1 MKKTFSILLCLLTF
15 TVFAQIDRSQQ
26 PQPGPAPVIQLGEPE
41 RFTLNNGLTVLIVE
55 NNKLPR
61 AAVSL
66 SLDNSP
72 IAEGELA
79 GVSAMTAALL
89 GKGSATIDKDSFNEE
104 VDFMGATINFG
115 SQSASASSLSRY
127 FGRVLELMADAA
139 LHPNFTQEEFDKEKD
154 ILLDGIKSG
163 EKSVTTAARRVENLL
178 AYGKDHPY
186 GEYVSKESVERVKL
200 ADVDAFYK
208 RYFLP
213 NNAYLVIVGD
223 VDAGNLKKQVK
234 KLFGKWKKKNLSTD
248 PIPDVTNVS
257 TTQIDFVNMPNA
269 VQTEVTVQN
278 TVSLRKKDADYF
290 PLLIANGILGGG
302 GEARLFLNLREDKG
316 YTYGS
321 YSSMGNNKYTASR
334 FRASASVRN
343 AVVDSAVV
351 ELLYEID
358 RMKKEVVS
366 DEELNRA
373 KAKYVGSFVRAVEQ
387 PSTVAAYAL
396 EIETEGLPD
405 DFYTTYLESVNNVT
419 KEDIQRVAQKYFL
432 VDQARIVVTGK
443 ASEVLDNLEKVQFNE
458 SDISVSYYD
467 KYGNVIDRPAS
478 FELPDGVSA
487 QSILVDYID
496 AIGGQD
502 AINAIRSLEVS
513 YNANFMGNELEAIS
527 INTAEEQ
534 KQIVKMGG
542 NVLATV
548 IVNASGAKV
557 EQMGNSMDLPPEMA
571 ADMQAIIG
579 IIPELK
585 MMENESITVSGIE
598 EIDGQ
603 SAYALEM
610 KGQSTTTTTYYAVES
625 GLKLKQTTVT
635 EIMGQTQ
642 TQDSN
647 YNDYKRF
654 GSLLIP
660 SSTSVPL
667 GPQSVDAT
675 LGYVKINGKAVD
687 TE

>member
-1 MKKTFSILLCLLTF
+1 MKKTFSILLLLLTF
-15 TVFAQIDRSQQ
+15 TAFAQVDRSQQ

-41 RFTLNNGLTVLIVE
+41 RFTLKNGLTVLIVE

-66 SLDNSP
+66 SLDNAP
-72 IAEGELA
+72 ITEGELA
-79 GVSAMTAALL
+79 GVSTMTAALL
-89 GKGSATIDKDSFNEE
+89 GKGSTTIDKDSFNEE

-139 LHPNFTQEEFDKEKD
+139 LHPNFIQDEFDKERD
-154 ILLDGIKSG
+154 IVLDGIKSS

-186 GEYVSKESVERVKL
+186 GEFVSKESVERVRL

-223 VDAGNLKKQVK
+223 VDAGDLKKQVK
-234 KLFGKWKKKNLSTD
+234 KLFGKWKKGNLSTD
-248 PIPDVTNVS
+248 AVPEVSNVS
-257 TTQIDFVNMPNA
+257 STQIDFVNMPNA
-269 VQTEVTVQN
+269 VQTEVSVQN

-321 YSSMGNNKYTASR
+321 YSRMGNNKYTASR

-366 DEELNRA
+366 NEELNRA

-396 EIETEGLPD
+396 EIETENLTD
-405 DFYTTYLESVNNVT
+405 DFYTTYLESINNVT

-432 VDQARIVVTGK
+432 VDQARVVVTGK
-443 ASEVLDNLEKVQFNE
+443 ASEVLDNLEKVQFNG
-458 SDISVSYYD
+458 SAIPVSYYD

-487 QSILVDYID
+487 QSILANYIN

-571 ADMQAIIG
+571 ADMQAVIG
-579 IIPELK
+579 VIPELK
-585 MMENESITVSGIE
+585 MMENESITVSSVE

-603 SAYALEM
+603 NAYALEM
-610 KGQSTTTTTYYAVES
+610 KGQSTTTTTYYAMES

-635 EIMGQTQ
+635 EMMGQTQ

-660 SSTSVPL
+660 TSTSVPL

-675 LGYVKINGKAVD
+675 LGTVKINGETVNP
-687 TE
+687 E

>member
-1 MKKTFSILLCLLTF
+1 MKKTFSILLFLLTF

-223 VDAGNLKKQVK
+223 VDAGDLKKQVK

-432 VDQARIVVTGK
+432 VDQARVVVTGK

-487 QSILVDYID
+487 QSILADYID

-571 ADMQAIIG
+571 ADMQAVIG

-585 MMENESITVSGIE
+585 MMENESITVSGVE

-635 EIMGQTQ
+635 EMMGQTQ

-675 LGYVKINGKAVD
+675 LGYVKINGEAVD

>member
-1 MKKTFSILLCLLTF
+1 MKKTFSILLFLLTF

-223 VDAGNLKKQVK
+223 VDAGDLKKQVK

-432 VDQARIVVTGK
+432 VDQARVVVTGK

-487 QSILVDYID
+487 QSILADYID

-571 ADMQAIIG
+571 ADMQAVIG

-598 EIDGQ
+598 DIDGQ

-635 EIMGQTQ
+635 EMMGQTQ

-675 LGYVKINGKAVD
+675 LGYVKINGEAVD

>member
-1 MKKTFSILLCLLTF
+1 MKKTFSILLFLLTF
-15 TVFAQIDRSQQ
+15 TVFAQIDRSLQ

-223 VDAGNLKKQVK
+223 VDAGDLKKQVK

-432 VDQARIVVTGK
+432 VDQARVVVTGK

-487 QSILVDYID
+487 QSILADYID

-527 INTAEEQ
+527 INTDEEQ

-571 ADMQAIIG
+571 ADMQAVIG

-635 EIMGQTQ
+635 EMMGQTQ

-675 LGYVKINGKAVD
+675 LGYVKINGEAVD

>member
-41 RFTLNNGLTVLIVE
+41 RFSLNNGLTVLIVE

-223 VDAGNLKKQVK
+223 VDAGDLKKQVK

-487 QSILVDYID
+487 QSILADYID

-571 ADMQAIIG
+571 ADMQAVIG

-585 MMENESITVSGIE
+585 MMENESITVSGVE

-635 EIMGQTQ
+635 EMMGQTQ

-675 LGYVKINGKAVD
+675 LGYVKINGEAVD

>member
-89 GKGSATIDKDSFNEE
+89 GKGSASIDKDSFNEE

-223 VDAGNLKKQVK
+223 VDAGDLKKQVK

-269 VQTEVTVQN
+269 V
-278 TVSLRKKDADYF
+278 S
-290 PLLIANGILGGG
+290 
-302 GEARLFLNLREDKG
+302 
-316 YTYGS
+316 YTHL
-321 YSSMGNNKYTASR
+321 TLPTIC
-334 FRASASVRN
+334 SV
-343 AVVDSAVV
+343 
-351 ELLYEID
+351 
-358 RMKKEVVS
+358 
-366 DEELNRA
+366 
-373 KAKYVGSFVRAVEQ
+373 
-387 PSTVAAYAL
+387 
-396 EIETEGLPD
+396 
-405 DFYTTYLESVNNVT
+405 
-419 KEDIQRVAQKYFL
+419 
-432 VDQARIVVTGK
+432 
-443 ASEVLDNLEKVQFNE
+443 
-458 SDISVSYYD
+458 
-467 KYGNVIDRPAS
+467 
-478 FELPDGVSA
+478 
-487 QSILVDYID
+487 
-496 AIGGQD
+496 
-502 AINAIRSLEVS
+502 
-513 YNANFMGNELEAIS
+513 
-527 INTAEEQ
+527 
-534 KQIVKMGG
+534 
-542 NVLATV
+542 
-548 IVNASGAKV
+548 
-557 EQMGNSMDLPPEMA
+557 
-571 ADMQAIIG
+571 
-579 IIPELK
+579 
-585 MMENESITVSGIE
+585 
-598 EIDGQ
+598 
-603 SAYALEM
+603 
-610 KGQSTTTTTYYAVES
+610 
-625 GLKLKQTTVT
+625 
-635 EIMGQTQ
+635 
-642 TQDSN
+642 
-647 YNDYKRF
+647 
-654 GSLLIP
+654 
-660 SSTSVPL
+660 
-667 GPQSVDAT
+667 
-675 LGYVKINGKAVD
+675 
-687 TE
+687 

>member
-1 MKKTFSILLCLLTF
+1 MKKTFSILLLLLTF
-15 TVFAQIDRSQQ
+15 TAFAQLDRSQQ

-41 RFTLNNGLTVLIVE
+41 RFTLKNGLTVLIVE

-66 SLDNSP
+66 SLDNAP

-79 GVSAMTAALL
+79 GVSSMTAALL
-89 GKGSATIDKDSFNEE
+89 GKGSTTIDKDSFNEE

-139 LHPNFTQEEFDKEKD
+139 LHPNFIQDEFDKERD
-154 ILLDGIKSG
+154 IVLDGIKSS

-186 GEYVSKESVERVKL
+186 GEFVSKESVERVSL

-223 VDAGNLKKQVK
+223 VDAGDLKKQVK
-234 KLFGKWKKKNLSTD
+234 KLFGKWKKGDLSTD
-248 PIPDVTNVS
+248 AIPEVSNVNS
-257 TTQIDFVNMPNA
+257 TQIDFVNMPNA
-269 VQTEVTVQN
+269 VQTEVSVQN

-321 YSSMGNNKYTASR
+321 YSRMGNNKYTASR

-396 EIETEGLPD
+396 EIETENLTD
-405 DFYTTYLESVNNVT
+405 DFYTTYLESINNVT

-432 VDQARIVVTGK
+432 VDQARVVVTGK
-443 ASEVLDNLEKVQFNE
+443 ASEVLDNLEKVQFNG
-458 SDISVSYYD
+458 SAIPVSYYD

-487 QSILVDYID
+487 QSILANYID

-502 AINAIRSLEVS
+502 AINAIRTLEVS

-542 NVLATV
+542 NVLAIV

-571 ADMQAIIG
+571 ADMQAVIG
-579 IIPELK
+579 VIPELK
-585 MMENESITVSGIE
+585 MMENESITVSSIE

-603 SAYALEM
+603 NAYALEM

-635 EIMGQTQ
+635 EMMGQTQ

-660 SSTSVPL
+660 TSTSVPL

-675 LGYVKINGKAVD
+675 LGTVKINGETVNP
-687 TE
+687 E

>member
-41 RFTLNNGLTVLIVE
+41 RFILNNGLTVLIVE

-223 VDAGNLKKQVK
+223 VDAGDLKKQVK

-321 YSSMGNNKYTASR
+321 YSTMGNNKYTASR

-396 EIETEGLPD
+396 EIETEDLPE
-405 DFYTTYLESVNNVT
+405 DFYTTYLESINNVT
-419 KEDIQRVAQKYFL
+419 KDDIQRVAQKYFL
-432 VDQARIVVTGK
+432 VDQARVVVTGK
-443 ASEVLDNLEKVQFNE
+443 ASEVLDNLEKVQFNG
-458 SDISVSYYD
+458 SAIPVSYYD

-487 QSILVDYID
+487 QSILADYID

-571 ADMQAIIG
+571 ADMQAVIG

-635 EIMGQTQ
+635 EMMGQTQ

-675 LGYVKINGKAVD
+675 LGYVKINGEAID

>member
-1 MKKTFSILLCLLTF
+1 MKKTFSILLFLLTF

-223 VDAGNLKKQVK
+223 VDAGDLKKQVK

-321 YSSMGNNKYTASR
+321 YSSIGNNKYTASR

-405 DFYTTYLESVNNVT
+405 DFYTTYLESINNVT

-487 QSILVDYID
+487 QSILADYID

-571 ADMQAIIG
+571 ADMQAVIG

-635 EIMGQTQ
+635 EMMGQTQ

-675 LGYVKINGKAVD
+675 LGYVKINGEAVD

>member
-1 MKKTFSILLCLLTF
+1 MKKTFSILLFLLTF

-41 RFTLNNGLTVLIVE
+41 HFTLNNGLTVLIVE

-223 VDAGNLKKQVK
+223 VDAGDLKKQVK

-487 QSILVDYID
+487 QSILADYID

-571 ADMQAIIG
+571 ADMQAVIG

-635 EIMGQTQ
+635 EMMGQTQ

-675 LGYVKINGKAVD
+675 LGYVKINGEAVD

>member
-223 VDAGNLKKQVK
+223 VDAGDLKKQVK

-396 EIETEGLPD
+396 EIETEDLPE

-487 QSILVDYID
+487 QSILADYID

-502 AINAIRSLEVS
+502 EINAIRSLEVS

-571 ADMQAIIG
+571 ADMQAVIG

-603 SAYALEM
+603 SAYALKM

-635 EIMGQTQ
+635 EMMGQTQ

-675 LGYVKINGKAVD
+675 LGYVKINGEAVD

>member
-1 MKKTFSILLCLLTF
+1 
-15 TVFAQIDRSQQ
+15 
-26 PQPGPAPVIQLGEPE
+26 
-41 RFTLNNGLTVLIVE
+41 
-55 NNKLPR
+55 
-61 AAVSL
+61 
-66 SLDNSP
+66 
-72 IAEGELA
+72 
-79 GVSAMTAALL
+79 MTAALL
-89 GKGSATIDKDSFNEE
+89 GKGSTTIDKDSFNEE

-139 LHPNFTQEEFDKEKD
+139 LNPNFTQEEFDKERD

-186 GEYVSKESVERVKL
+186 GEYVSKESVERVSL
-200 ADVDAFYK
+200 ADVDAVYK

-223 VDAGNLKKQVK
+223 VDAGDLKKQVK
-234 KLFGKWKKKNLSTD
+234 KLFGKWKKGDLSND
-248 PIPDVTNVS
+248 AVPEVSNVS
-257 TTQIDFVNMPNA
+257 STQIDFVNMPNA
-269 VQTEVTVQN
+269 VQTEVSVQN

-321 YSSMGNNKYTASR
+321 YSRMGNNKYTASR

-405 DFYTTYLESVNNVT
+405 DFYTTYLESINNVS

-432 VDQARIVVTGK
+432 VDQARVVVTGK
-443 ASEVLDNLEKVQFNE
+443 ASEVLDNLEKVQFNG
-458 SDISVSYYD
+458 SAIPVSYYD

-487 QSILVDYID
+487 QSILANYIN

-571 ADMQAIIG
+571 ADMQAVIG

-635 EIMGQTQ
+635 EMMGQTQ

-675 LGYVKINGKAVD
+675 LGTVKINGEAVNA
-687 TE
+687 E

>member
-223 VDAGNLKKQVK
+223 VDAGDLKKQVK

-432 VDQARIVVTGK
+432 VDQARVVVTGK

-487 QSILVDYID
+487 QSILADYID

-571 ADMQAIIG
+571 ADMQAVIG

-585 MMENESITVSGIE
+585 MMENESITVSGVE

-635 EIMGQTQ
+635 EMMGQTQ

-675 LGYVKINGKAVD
+675 LGYVKINGEAVD

>member
-1 MKKTFSILLCLLTF
+1 MKKTFSILLLLLTF
-15 TVFAQIDRSQQ
+15 TAFAQLDRSQQ

-41 RFTLNNGLTVLIVE
+41 RFTLKNGLTVLIVE

-66 SLDNSP
+66 SLDNAP

-79 GVSAMTAALL
+79 GVSSMTAALL
-89 GKGSATIDKDSFNEE
+89 GKGSTTIDKDSFNEE

-139 LHPNFTQEEFDKEKD
+139 LHPNFIQDEFDKERD
-154 ILLDGIKSG
+154 IVLDGIKSN

-186 GEYVSKESVERVKL
+186 GEFVSKESVERVSL

-223 VDAGNLKKQVK
+223 VDAGDLKKQVK
-234 KLFGKWKKKNLSTD
+234 KLFGKWKKGDLSTD
-248 PIPDVTNVS
+248 AVPEVSNVS
-257 TTQIDFVNMPNA
+257 STQIDFVNMPNA
-269 VQTEVTVQN
+269 VQTEVSVQN

-321 YSSMGNNKYTASR
+321 YSRMGNDKYTASR

-343 AVVDSAVV
+343 AVVDSSVV

-396 EIETEGLPD
+396 EIETENLTD
-405 DFYTTYLESVNNVT
+405 DFYTTYLESINNVT

-432 VDQARIVVTGK
+432 VDQARVVVTGK
-443 ASEVLDNLEKVQFNE
+443 ASEVLDNLEKVQFNG
-458 SDISVSYYD
+458 SAIPVSYYD

-487 QSILVDYID
+487 QSILANYID

-502 AINAIRSLEVS
+502 AINAIRTLEVS

-542 NVLATV
+542 NVLAIV

-571 ADMQAIIG
+571 ADMQAVIG
-579 IIPELK
+579 VIPELK
-585 MMENESITVSGIE
+585 MMENESITVSSIE

-603 SAYALEM
+603 NAYALEM

-635 EIMGQTQ
+635 EMMGQTQ

-675 LGYVKINGKAVD
+675 LGTVKINGEAVNP
-687 TE
+687 E

>member
-1 MKKTFSILLCLLTF
+1 
-15 TVFAQIDRSQQ
+15 
-26 PQPGPAPVIQLGEPE
+26 
-41 RFTLNNGLTVLIVE
+41 
-55 NNKLPR
+55 
-61 AAVSL
+61 
-66 SLDNSP
+66 
-72 IAEGELA
+72 
-79 GVSAMTAALL
+79 MTAALL

-223 VDAGNLKKQVK
+223 VDAGDLKKQVK

-248 PIPDVTNVS
+248 PIPDVINVS

-278 TVSLRKKDADYF
+278 TVSVRKKDADYF

-487 QSILVDYID
+487 QSILADYID

-571 ADMQAIIG
+571 ADMQAVIG

-585 MMENESITVSGIE
+585 MMENESITVSGVE

-635 EIMGQTQ
+635 EMMGQTQ

-654 GSLLIP
+654 VSLLIP

-675 LGYVKINGKAVD
+675 LGYVKINGEAVD

>member
-1 MKKTFSILLCLLTF
+1 MKKTFSIFLLLLTF
-15 TVFAQIDRSQQ
+15 TAFAQVDRSQQ
-26 PQPGPAPVIQLGEPE
+26 PLPGPAPAIQLGEPE
-41 RFTLNNGLTVLIVE
+41 RFSLKNGLTVLIVE

-61 AAVSL
+61 ASVSL

-223 VDAGNLKKQVK
+223 VDAGDLKKQVK

-432 VDQARIVVTGK
+432 VDQARVVVTGK

-487 QSILVDYID
+487 QSILADYID

-513 YNANFMGNELEAIS
+513 YNANFMGNELEAIL

-571 ADMQAIIG
+571 ADMQAVIG

-635 EIMGQTQ
+635 EMMGQTQ

-675 LGYVKINGKAVD
+675 LGYVKINGEAVD

>member
-1 MKKTFSILLCLLTF
+1 MKKTFSILLFLLTF

-127 FGRVLELMADAA
+127 FGRVLELMAEAA

-223 VDAGNLKKQVK
+223 VDAGDLKKQVK

-321 YSSMGNNKYTASR
+321 YSSIGNNKYTASR

-405 DFYTTYLESVNNVT
+405 DFYTTYLESVNSVT

-432 VDQARIVVTGK
+432 VDQARVVVTGK

-458 SDISVSYYD
+458 SDIFVSYYD

-487 QSILVDYID
+487 QSILADYID

-571 ADMQAIIG
+571 ADMQAVIG

-603 SAYALEM
+603 SAYALEI

-635 EIMGQTQ
+635 EMMGQTQ

-675 LGYVKINGKAVD
+675 LGYVKINGEAVD

>member
-1 MKKTFSILLCLLTF
+1 MKKTFSILLFLLTF

-223 VDAGNLKKQVK
+223 VDAGDLKKQVK

-278 TVSLRKKDADYF
+278 TVSLRKKDTDYF

-432 VDQARIVVTGK
+432 VDQARVIVTGK

-487 QSILVDYID
+487 QSILADYID

-571 ADMQAIIG
+571 ADMQAVIG

-635 EIMGQTQ
+635 EMMGQTQ

-675 LGYVKINGKAVD
+675 LGYVKINGEAVD
-687 TE
+687 RE

>member
-186 GEYVSKESVERVKL
+186 GEYVSKESVKRVKL

-223 VDAGNLKKQVK
+223 VDAGDLKKQVK

-432 VDQARIVVTGK
+432 VDQARVVVTGK

-478 FELPDGVSA
+478 FELADGVSA
-487 QSILVDYID
+487 QSILADYID

-513 YNANFMGNELEAIS
+513 YNANFMGNELEAIL

-571 ADMQAIIG
+571 ADMQAVIG

-635 EIMGQTQ
+635 EMMGQTQ

-675 LGYVKINGKAVD
+675 LGYVKINGEAVD

>member
-1 MKKTFSILLCLLTF
+1 MKKTFSILLFLLTF

-223 VDAGNLKKQVK
+223 VDAGDLKKQVK

-366 DEELNRA
+366 DDELNRA

-405 DFYTTYLESVNNVT
+405 DFYTTYLESINNVT

-443 ASEVLDNLEKVQFNE
+443 ASEVLDNLEKIQFNE

-478 FELPDGVSA
+478 FELADGVSA
-487 QSILVDYID
+487 QSILADYID

-513 YNANFMGNELEAIS
+513 YNANFMGNELEAIL

-571 ADMQAIIG
+571 ADMQAVIG

-635 EIMGQTQ
+635 EMMGQTQ

>member
-104 VDFMGATINFG
+104 VDFMGATIDFG

-223 VDAGNLKKQVK
+223 VDAGDLKKQVK

-321 YSSMGNNKYTASR
+321 YSSVGNNKYTASR

-487 QSILVDYID
+487 QSILADYID

-571 ADMQAIIG
+571 ADMQAVIG

-635 EIMGQTQ
+635 EMMGQTQ

-675 LGYVKINGKAVD
+675 LGYVKINGEAVD

>member
-41 RFTLNNGLTVLIVE
+41 RFTLKNGLTVLIVE

-104 VDFMGATINFG
+104 IDFMGATINFG

-223 VDAGNLKKQVK
+223 VDAGDLRKQVK

-487 QSILVDYID
+487 QSILADYID

-571 ADMQAIIG
+571 ADMQAVIG

-585 MMENESITVSGIE
+585 MMENESITVSGVE

-635 EIMGQTQ
+635 EMMGQTQ

-675 LGYVKINGKAVD
+675 LGYVKINGEAVD

>member
-223 VDAGNLKKQVK
+223 VDAGDLKKQVK
-234 KLFGKWKKKNLSTD
+234 KLFGKWKKKNLLTD
-248 PIPDVTNVS
+248 PIPNVTNVS

-571 ADMQAIIG
+571 ADMQAVIG

-585 MMENESITVSGIE
+585 MMENESITVSGID

-625 GLKLKQTTVT
+625 GLKLKQTNVT
-635 EIMGQTQ
+635 EMMGQTQ

>member
-213 NNAYLVIVGD
+213 NNSYLVIVGD
-223 VDAGNLKKQVK
+223 VDAGDLKKQVK

-257 TTQIDFVNMPNA
+257 NTQIDFVNMPNA

-405 DFYTTYLESVNNVT
+405 DFYTTYLESINNVT

-467 KYGNVIDRPAS
+467 KYGNAIDRPAS

-487 QSILVDYID
+487 ESILADYID

-513 YNANFMGNELEAIS
+513 YDANFMGNELEAIS
-527 INTAEEQ
+527 INTAQEQ

-571 ADMQAIIG
+571 ADMQAVIG

-635 EIMGQTQ
+635 EMMGQTQ

-675 LGYVKINGKAVD
+675 LGYVKINGEAVD

>member
-1 MKKTFSILLCLLTF
+1 MKKILFILTLLLTF
-15 TVFAQIDRSQQ
+15 PAFAQVDRSQQ

-41 RFTLNNGLTVLIVE
+41 RFTLKNGLSVLIVE

-61 AAVSL
+61 ASVSL
-66 SLDNSP
+66 TLDNPP
-72 IAEGELA
+72 ITEGEMA

-89 GKGSATIDKDSFNEE
+89 GKGSKKIDKDSFNEE
-104 VDFMGATINFG
+104 VDFMGASINFG

-127 FGRVLELMADAA
+127 FNRVLELMSEAA
-139 LHPNFTQEEFDKEKD
+139 LNPNFTQEEFDKERD
-154 ILLDGIKSG
+154 IILDGIKSS
-163 EKSVTTAARRVENLL
+163 EKSVTSAARRVENLL
-178 AYGKDHPY
+178 AYGKNHPY
-186 GEYVSKESVERVKL
+186 GEYVSKESVEKISL
-200 ADVDAFYK
+200 ADVKAFYK

-213 NNAYLVIVGD
+213 NNAYLIIVGD
-223 VDAGNLKKQVK
+223 VDAQGLKEQVK
-234 KLFGKWKKKNLSTD
+234 KLFGKWKKKDFPND
-248 PIPDVTNVS
+248 NIPEVNNVS
-257 TTQIDFVNMPNA
+257 STQIDFVNMPNA
-269 VQTEVTVQN
+269 VQTEVSVQN

-321 YSSMGNNKYTASR
+321 YSRIGNNKYTNSR

-351 ELLYEID
+351 ELLYEIN
-358 RMKKEVVS
+358 RMKNEMVS
-366 DEELNRA
+366 DEELSRA
-373 KAKYVGSFVRAVEQ
+373 KAKYVGSFVRAVER
-387 PSTVAAYAL
+387 PSTVASYAL
-396 EIETEGLPD
+396 EIETEDLPD
-405 DFYTTYLESVNNVT
+405 DFYTTYLESVNSVT

-432 VDQARIVVTGK
+432 VDQARVIVTGK
-443 ASEVLDNLEKVQFNE
+443 ASEVLDNLEKVQFNGN
-458 SDISVSYYD
+458 VVPVNYYD

-487 QSILVDYID
+487 QTILANYID
-496 AIGGQD
+496 AIGGLD
-502 AINAIRSLEVS
+502 ALNTIQTLEVS
-513 YNANFMGNELEAIS
+513 YNANFMGNALEATS
-527 INTAEEQ
+527 INTADEQ

-571 ADMQAIIG
+571 ADMQAAIG
-579 IIPELK
+579 IVPELK
-585 MMENESITVSGIE
+585 MMENENVTVTGTE
-598 EIDGQ
+598 EVDGQ
-603 SAYALEM
+603 NVYALEM

-635 EIMGQTQ
+635 EMMGQTQ
-642 TQDSN
+642 TQETTYGN
-647 YNDYKRF
+647 YKSF

-660 SSTSVPL
+660 TTTTVPL
-667 GPQSVDAT
+667 GPQAVDAT
-675 LGYVKINGKAVD
+675 IGDVKINGETVSA
-687 TE
+687 E

>member
-1 MKKTFSILLCLLTF
+1 MKKTFSILLLLLTF
-15 TVFAQIDRSQQ
+15 TAFAQVDRSQQ

-41 RFTLNNGLTVLIVE
+41 RFTLKNGLTVLIVE

-66 SLDNSP
+66 SLDNAP

-79 GVSAMTAALL
+79 GVSSMTAALL
-89 GKGSATIDKDSFNEE
+89 GKGSTTIDKDSFNEE

-139 LHPNFTQEEFDKEKD
+139 LHPNFIQDEFDKERD
-154 ILLDGIKSG
+154 IVLDGIKSS

-186 GEYVSKESVERVKL
+186 GEFVSKESVERVSL

-223 VDAGNLKKQVK
+223 VDAGDLKKQVK
-234 KLFGKWKKKNLSTD
+234 KLFGKWKKGDLTTD
-248 PIPDVTNVS
+248 AIPEVSNVNS
-257 TTQIDFVNMPNA
+257 TQIDFVNMPNA
-269 VQTEVTVQN
+269 VQTEVSVQN

-321 YSSMGNNKYTASR
+321 YSRMGNNKYTASR

-405 DFYTTYLESVNNVT
+405 DFYTTYLESINNVT

-432 VDQARIVVTGK
+432 VDQARVVVTGK
-443 ASEVLDNLEKVQFNE
+443 ASEVLDNLEKVQFNG
-458 SDISVSYYD
+458 SAIPVSYYD
-467 KYGNVIDRPAS
+467 KYSNVIDRPAS

-487 QSILVDYID
+487 QSILANYID

-571 ADMQAIIG
+571 ADMQAVIG
-579 IIPELK
+579 VIPELK
-585 MMENESITVSGIE
+585 MMENESITVSSIE

-603 SAYALEM
+603 NAYALEM

-635 EIMGQTQ
+635 QMMGQTQ

-654 GSLLIP
+654 VSLLIP
-660 SSTSVPL
+660 TSTSVPL

-675 LGYVKINGKAVD
+675 LGSVKINGETVNP
-687 TE
+687 E

>member
-1 MKKTFSILLCLLTF
+1 MKKTFSILLLLLTF
-15 TVFAQIDRSQQ
+15 TAFAQVDRSQQ

-41 RFTLNNGLTVLIVE
+41 RFTLKNGLTVLIVE

-66 SLDNSP
+66 SLDNAP

-79 GVSAMTAALL
+79 GVSSMTAALL
-89 GKGSATIDKDSFNEE
+89 GKGSTTIDKDNFNEE

-115 SQSASASSLSRY
+115 AQSASASSLSRY
-127 FGRVLELMADAA
+127 FGRVLQLMADAA
-139 LHPNFTQEEFDKEKD
+139 LHPNFIQDEFDKERD
-154 ILLDGIKSG
+154 IVLDGIKSS

-186 GEYVSKESVERVKL
+186 GEFVSKESVERVSL

-223 VDAGNLKKQVK
+223 VDAGDLKKQVK
-234 KLFGKWKKKNLSTD
+234 KLFGKWKKGDLSND
-248 PIPDVTNVS
+248 AVPEVSNVS
-257 TTQIDFVNMPNA
+257 STQIDFVNMPNA
-269 VQTEVTVQN
+269 VQTEVSVQN

-321 YSSMGNNKYTASR
+321 YSRMGNNKYTASR

-396 EIETEGLPD
+396 EIETENLTD
-405 DFYTTYLESVNNVT
+405 DFYTTYLESINNVT

-432 VDQARIVVTGK
+432 VDQARVVVTGK
-443 ASEVLDNLEKVQFNE
+443 ASEVLDNLEKVQFNGRAVP
-458 SDISVSYYD
+458 VSYYD

-487 QSILVDYID
+487 QSILANYIN

-527 INTAEEQ
+527 ISTAEEQ

-571 ADMQAIIG
+571 ADMQAVIG
-579 IIPELK
+579 VIPELK
-585 MMENESITVSGIE
+585 MMENESITVSSVE

-603 SAYALEM
+603 NAYALEI

-635 EIMGQTQ
+635 EMMGQTQ

-660 SSTSVPL
+660 TSTSVPL

-675 LGYVKINGKAVD
+675 LGTVKINGETVNP
-687 TE
+687 E

>member
-223 VDAGNLKKQVK
+223 VDAGDLKKQVK

-248 PIPDVTNVS
+248 PIPDVINVS

-487 QSILVDYID
+487 QSILADYID

-571 ADMQAIIG
+571 ADMQAVIG

-585 MMENESITVSGIE
+585 MMENESITVSGVE

-635 EIMGQTQ
+635 EMMGQTQ

-647 YNDYKRF
+647 YNDFKRF

-675 LGYVKINGKAVD
+675 LGYVKINGEAVD

>member
-61 AAVSL
+61 ASVSL

-223 VDAGNLKKQVK
+223 VDAGDLKKQVK

-432 VDQARIVVTGK
+432 VDQARVVVTGK

-487 QSILVDYID
+487 QSILADYID

-571 ADMQAIIG
+571 ADMQAVIG

-585 MMENESITVSGIE
+585 MMENESITVSGVE

-635 EIMGQTQ
+635 EMMGQTQ

-675 LGYVKINGKAVD
+675 LGYVKINGEAVN

>member
-1 MKKTFSILLCLLTF
+1 MKKTFSILLLFLTF
-15 TVFAQIDRSQQ
+15 TAFAQVDRSQQ
-26 PQPGPAPVIQLGEPE
+26 PLPGPAPVIQLGEPE
-41 RFTLNNGLTVLIVE
+41 RFSLKNGLTVLIVE

-66 SLDNSP
+66 SLDNAP

-89 GKGSATIDKDSFNEE
+89 GKGSTTIDKDSFNEE

-139 LHPNFTQEEFDKEKD
+139 LNPNFTQEEFDKERD

-186 GEYVSKESVERVKL
+186 GEYVFKESVERVNL

-213 NNAYLVIVGD
+213 NNAYLIIVGD
-223 VDAGNLKKQVK
+223 VDAGDLKKQVK
-234 KLFGKWKKKNLSTD
+234 KLFGKWKKGDLSTD
-248 PIPDVTNVS
+248 AIPEVSNVNS
-257 TTQIDFVNMPNA
+257 TQIDFVNMPNA
-269 VQTEVTVQN
+269 VQTEVSVQN
-278 TVSLRKKDADYF
+278 TVILRKKDADYF

-321 YSSMGNNKYTASR
+321 YSRMGNNKYTVSR

-396 EIETEGLPD
+396 EIETEDLPE
-405 DFYTTYLESVNNVT
+405 DFYTTYLESINNVT
-419 KEDIQRVAQKYFL
+419 KDDIQRVAQKYFL
-432 VDQARIVVTGK
+432 VDQARVVVTGK
-443 ASEVLDNLEKVQFNE
+443 ASEVLDNLEKVQFNG
-458 SDISVSYYD
+458 SAIPVSYYD

-487 QSILVDYID
+487 QSILADYID

-502 AINAIRSLEVS
+502 AINAIRTLEVS

-571 ADMQAIIG
+571 ADMQAVIG

-635 EIMGQTQ
+635 EMMGQTQ

-675 LGYVKINGKAVD
+675 LGYVKINGEAID

>member
-1 MKKTFSILLCLLTF
+1 MKKTFSILLLLLTF
-15 TVFAQIDRSQQ
+15 TAFAQLDRSQQ

-41 RFTLNNGLTVLIVE
+41 RFTLKNGLTVLIVE

-66 SLDNSP
+66 SLDNAP

-79 GVSAMTAALL
+79 GVSSMTAALL
-89 GKGSATIDKDSFNEE
+89 GKGSTTIDKDSFNEE

-139 LHPNFTQEEFDKEKD
+139 LHPNFIQDEFDKERD
-154 ILLDGIKSG
+154 IVLDGIKSS

-186 GEYVSKESVERVKL
+186 GEFVSKESVERVSL

-223 VDAGNLKKQVK
+223 VDAGDLKKQVK
-234 KLFGKWKKKNLSTD
+234 KLFGKWKKGDLSSD
-248 PIPDVTNVS
+248 AVPEVSNVS
-257 TTQIDFVNMPNA
+257 STQIDFVNMPNA
-269 VQTEVTVQN
+269 VQTEVSVQN

-321 YSSMGNNKYTASR
+321 YSRMGNNKYTASR

-358 RMKKEVVS
+358 RMKNEVVS

-405 DFYTTYLESVNNVT
+405 DFYTTYLESINNVT

-432 VDQARIVVTGK
+432 VDQARVVVTGK
-443 ASEVLDNLEKVQFNE
+443 ASEVLDNLEKVQFNG
-458 SDISVSYYD
+458 SAIPVSYYD

-487 QSILVDYID
+487 QSILANYID

-502 AINAIRSLEVS
+502 AINAIRTLEVS

-542 NVLATV
+542 NVLAIV

-571 ADMQAIIG
+571 ADMQAVIG
-579 IIPELK
+579 VIPELK
-585 MMENESITVSGIE
+585 MMENESITVSSIE

-603 SAYALEM
+603 NAYALEM

-635 EIMGQTQ
+635 EMMGQTQ

-675 LGYVKINGKAVD
+675 IGYVKINGEAVD

>member
-1 MKKTFSILLCLLTF
+1 MKKTFSILLFLLTF

-163 EKSVTTAARRVENLL
+163 EKSVTTAARRIENLL

-223 VDAGNLKKQVK
+223 VDAGDLKKQVK

-432 VDQARIVVTGK
+432 VDQARVVVTGK

-458 SDISVSYYD
+458 SDISVSYFD

-487 QSILVDYID
+487 QSILADYID

-527 INTAEEQ
+527 INTDEEQ

-571 ADMQAIIG
+571 ADMQAVIG

-635 EIMGQTQ
+635 EMMGQTQ

-675 LGYVKINGKAVD
+675 LGYVKINGEAVD

>member
-1 MKKTFSILLCLLTF
+1 MKKPFSILLLLLTF
-15 TVFAQIDRSQQ
+15 TAFAQLDRSQQ

-41 RFTLNNGLTVLIVE
+41 RFTLKNGLTVLIVE

-66 SLDNSP
+66 SLDNAP

-79 GVSAMTAALL
+79 GVSSMTAALL
-89 GKGSATIDKDSFNEE
+89 GKGSTTIDKDSFNEE

-139 LHPNFTQEEFDKEKD
+139 LHPNFIQDEFDKERD
-154 ILLDGIKSG
+154 IVLDGIKSN

-186 GEYVSKESVERVKL
+186 GEFVSKESVERVSL

-223 VDAGNLKKQVK
+223 VDAGDLKKQVK
-234 KLFGKWKKKNLSTD
+234 KLFGKWKKGDLSTD
-248 PIPDVTNVS
+248 AVPEVSNVS
-257 TTQIDFVNMPNA
+257 STQIDFVNMPNA
-269 VQTEVTVQN
+269 VQTEVSVQN

-321 YSSMGNNKYTASR
+321 YSRMGNNKYTASR

-396 EIETEGLPD
+396 EIETENLTD
-405 DFYTTYLESVNNVT
+405 DFYTTYLESINNVT

-432 VDQARIVVTGK
+432 VDQARVVVTGK
-443 ASEVLDNLEKVQFNE
+443 ASEILDNLEKVRFNG
-458 SDISVSYYD
+458 SAIPVSYYD

-487 QSILVDYID
+487 QSILANYID

-502 AINAIRSLEVS
+502 AINAIRTLEVS

-542 NVLATV
+542 NVLAIV

-571 ADMQAIIG
+571 ADMQAVIG
-579 IIPELK
+579 VIPELK
-585 MMENESITVSGIE
+585 MMENESITVSSIE

-603 SAYALEM
+603 NAYALEM

-635 EIMGQTQ
+635 EMMGQTQ

-660 SSTSVPL
+660 TSTSVPL

-675 LGYVKINGKAVD
+675 LGTVKINGETVNP
-687 TE
+687 E

>member
-223 VDAGNLKKQVK
+223 VDAGDLKKQVK

-405 DFYTTYLESVNNVT
+405 DFYTTYLESINNVT

-487 QSILVDYID
+487 QSILADYID

-513 YNANFMGNELEAIS
+513 YNANFMGNELEAIL

-571 ADMQAIIG
+571 ADMQAVIG

-603 SAYALEM
+603 SAYALEI

-635 EIMGQTQ
+635 EMMGQTQ

-675 LGYVKINGKAVD
+675 LGYVKINGEAVD

>member
-1 MKKTFSILLCLLTF
+1 MKKTFSILLFLLTF

-223 VDAGNLKKQVK
+223 VDAGDLKKQVK

-321 YSSMGNNKYTASR
+321 YSSMGNNKFTASR

-432 VDQARIVVTGK
+432 VDQARVVVTGK

-487 QSILVDYID
+487 QSILADYID

-571 ADMQAIIG
+571 ADMQAVIG

-635 EIMGQTQ
+635 EMMGQTQ

-675 LGYVKINGKAVD
+675 LGYVKINGEAVD

>member
-1 MKKTFSILLCLLTF
+1 MKKTFSILLLLLTF
-15 TVFAQIDRSQQ
+15 TAFAQVDRSQQ

-41 RFTLNNGLTVLIVE
+41 RFTLKNGLTVLIVE

-66 SLDNSP
+66 SLDNAP

-79 GVSAMTAALL
+79 GVSSMTAALL
-89 GKGSATIDKDSFNEE
+89 GKGSTTIDKDNFNEE

-115 SQSASASSLSRY
+115 AQSASASSLSRY

-139 LHPNFTQEEFDKEKD
+139 LHPNFIQDEFDKERD
-154 ILLDGIKSG
+154 IVLDGIKSS

-186 GEYVSKESVERVKL
+186 GEFVSKESVERVSL

-223 VDAGNLKKQVK
+223 VDAGDLKKQVK
-234 KLFGKWKKKNLSTD
+234 KLFGKWKKGDLSND
-248 PIPDVTNVS
+248 AVPEVSNVS
-257 TTQIDFVNMPNA
+257 STQIDFVNMPNA
-269 VQTEVTVQN
+269 VQTEVSVQN

-321 YSSMGNNKYTASR
+321 YSRMGNNKYTASR

-396 EIETEGLPD
+396 EIETENLTD
-405 DFYTTYLESVNNVT
+405 DFYTTYLESINNVT

-432 VDQARIVVTGK
+432 VDQARVVVTGK
-443 ASEVLDNLEKVQFNE
+443 ASEVLDNLEKVQFNGRAVP
-458 SDISVSYYD
+458 VSYYD

-487 QSILVDYID
+487 QSILANYIN

-571 ADMQAIIG
+571 ADMQAVIG
-579 IIPELK
+579 VIPELK
-585 MMENESITVSGIE
+585 MMENESITVSSVE

-603 SAYALEM
+603 NAYALEI

-635 EIMGQTQ
+635 EMMGQTQ

-660 SSTSVPL
+660 TSTSVPL

-675 LGYVKINGKAVD
+675 LGTVKINGETVNP
-687 TE
+687 E